1 MLGENRMGESDFQL
15 VFEWTS
21 FDSSVSVYEMFY
33 LDSKVI
39 SGIYQE
45 KYQVLLKVPLIR
57 FQKRS

>member
-21 FDSSVSVYEMFY
+21 FDSSVSVYEMLY

>member
-15 VFEWTS
+15 VLEWAS
-21 FDSSVSVYEMFY
+21 FDSSVSVYEMLY

>member
-21 FDSSVSVYEMFY
+21 FDSSVSVYEMLY
-33 LDSKVI
+33 LDSKMI